1 MVLFQKRSTDLQK
14 TVPSILTKSLSA
26 SKFSKLKIPTEDD
39 IQKFIQCLE
48 NSPLSVHDDNDQKSI
63 TFNNLMQFPKTIIS
77 FLQPATFFLA
87 HSEWPP
93 RSFSDLQVP
102 IGTIIDYITL
112 KASYARNR
120 IAMAKYDTTGNGTL
134 SREETFEICYINT
147 VESFCFFFLDPK
159 HWGKIRITDLL
170 VSGFLETAFG
180 LQNNFEDYENWFVF
194 LTFRIISFKGFPL
207 KKLMK

>member
-26 SKFSKLKIPTEDD
+26 SKFSKLKIPIEED

-48 NSPLSVHDDNDQKSI
+48 NSPLSAHDDNDQKSI
-63 TFNNLMQFPKTIIS
+63 TFNNLMSLSKQFPKTIIS

-120 IAMAKYDTTGNGTL
+120 IAMAKYDTSGNGIL
-134 SREETFEICYINT
+134 SREQFIAYYRGEVMPSVDVLKDLEVHYF
-147 VESFCFFFLDPK
+147 SF
-159 HWGKIRITDLL
+159 
-170 VSGFLETAFG
+170 
-180 LQNNFEDYENWFVF
+180 
-194 LTFRIISFKGFPL
+194 
-207 KKLMK
+207 